1 GPVDTLTL
9 QEPQAAEDG
18 DGVLDASNPF
28 TITDLNDFDISMP
41 DGAEQV
47 QVDAYVK
54 DGESYAWV
62 TGDPAA
68 SAALPSGV
76 DAADVA
82 GLRVTFTGDEIERQA
97 EGTVTLDLAQRAE
110 HRDSGDDLS
119 VEAHEVDNT
128 AEGSASV
135 GDERTTNTAE
145 ARHKITPPDLTPSAG
160 KEIASNEISAG
171 DCTEATIT
179 GGNDSNGAVSE
190 LRLSDLDYFTEDVTF
205 GGFTEGIDWP
215 SGAESAKVVYHFAG
229 DEDTED
235 VTFASGTTPD

>member
-1 GPVDTLTL
+1 
-9 QEPQAAEDG
+9 
-18 DGVLDASNPF
+18 
-28 TITDLNDFDISMP
+28 
-41 DGAEQV
+41 
-47 QVDAYVK
+47 
-54 DGESYAWV
+54 
-62 TGDPAA
+62 
-68 SAALPSGV
+68 
-76 DAADVA
+76 
-82 GLRVTFTGDEIERQA
+82 
-97 EGTVTLDLAQRAE
+97 
-110 HRDSGDDLS
+110 SGDDLS

-215 SGAESAKVVYHFAG
+215 SGAESAKVVYHLDG
-229 DEDTED
+229 DGDTKD
-235 VTFASGTTPD
+235 VPFNDGATPDAPGEKITGFEIVFEADGNAIES